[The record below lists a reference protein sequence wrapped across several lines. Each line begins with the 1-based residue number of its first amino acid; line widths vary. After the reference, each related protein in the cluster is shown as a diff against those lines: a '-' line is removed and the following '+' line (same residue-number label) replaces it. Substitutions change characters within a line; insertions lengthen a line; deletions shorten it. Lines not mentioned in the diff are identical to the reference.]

1 MKLLNL
7 IKKKV
12 HIIGIN
18 GIGMSALA
26 VYLKKNNIDVSGS
39 DIASNSN
46 TIILEKNGVPV
57 QIGHKPSNVR
67 GKDIIFYSTAI
78 KNNPEIEAAKKN
90 NIPFYNRSKLL
101 QLICNDKFT
110 IVVSGSHGKT
120 TTTSMLGHL
129 LVCSGLSPTIITGG
143 IMNNFGQNIYLTD
156 SNYVVV
162 EADESDGTV
171 FKLNPKI
178 LIYLNVD
185 KEHLDYYK
193 SYANL
198 KSKIKNY
205 IKKVSK
211 NSLVILNNDDIF
223 LQKLSNLSKNIIT
236 YGKSKNSNYY
246 YKINKLS
253 EKDSKFHL
261 FQKNEK
267 KITKIRSPLLGEHNV
282 QNLSAIMAVLKNLN
296 IRILNNNIMSFKGIQ
311 RRMNALGKIK
321 NSILVDDYAH
331 HPTEIQK
338 LAEVCKLYKNKDFF
352 LIVEPHRF
360 SRLNDLYSDYVRVLK
375 NIKNLIILKT
385 YSAGESFE
393 KNMKDSKN
401 LVNDLNVL
409 SNNKVSYIDTYD
421 ELFKLLDTLVN
432 AKNSKIIVAAGAG
445 SISAQMRFFY
455 ESRKY

>member
-7 IKKKV
+7 INKKV

-26 VYLKKNNIDVSGS
+26 VYLKKNKID
-39 DIASNSN
+39 
-46 TIILEKNGVPV
+46 
-57 QIGHKPSNVR
+57 VR
-67 GKDIIFYSTAI
+67 GKDMIFYSTAI
-78 KNNPEIEAAKKN
+78 KDNPEIDAAKKS

-110 IVVSGSHGKT
+110 IVVTGSHGKT

-193 SYANL
+193 SFTKL

-211 NSLVILNNDDIF
+211 NSLVIINNDDIF
-223 LQKLSNLSKNIIT
+223 LKKLSNLSKNIIS
-236 YGKSKNSNYY
+236 YGKSNNSDFF
-246 YKINKLS
+246 YKINELN
-253 EKDSKFHL
+253 EKESRFEL
-261 FQKNEK
+261 FQKN
-267 KITKIRSPLLGEHNV
+267 
-282 QNLSAIMAVLKNLN
+282 
-296 IRILNNNIMSFKGIQ
+296 
-311 RRMNALGKIK
+311 
-321 NSILVDDYAH
+321 
-331 HPTEIQK
+331 
-338 LAEVCKLYKNKDFF
+338 
-352 LIVEPHRF
+352 
-360 SRLNDLYSDYVRVLK
+360 
-375 NIKNLIILKT
+375 
-385 YSAGESFE
+385 
-393 KNMKDSKN
+393 
-401 LVNDLNVL
+401 
-409 SNNKVSYIDTYD
+409 
-421 ELFKLLDTLVN
+421 
-432 AKNSKIIVAAGAG
+432 
-445 SISAQMRFFY
+445 
-455 ESRKY
+455 

>member
-7 IKKKV
+7 INKKV

-26 VYLKKNNIDVSGS
+26 VYLKKNKIDVSGS

-46 TIILEKNGVPV
+46 TKILEKNGIPV

-67 GKDIIFYSTAI
+67 GKDMIFYSTAI
-78 KNNPEIEAAKKN
+78 KDNPEIDAAKKR

-110 IVVSGSHGKT
+110 IVVTGSHGKT

-193 SYANL
+193 SFTKL
-198 KSKIKNY
+198 KSKIKTY

-223 LQKLSNLSKNIIT
+223 LQKLSNISKNIIT
-236 YGKSKNSNYY
+236 YGKSTKSNYY
-246 YKINKLS
+246 YKIDKLT
-253 EKDSKFHL
+253 EKDSKFNF
-261 FQKNEK
+261 FQQNEK
-267 KITKIRSPLLGEHNV
+267 IAKIKSPLLGEHNV
-282 QNLSAIMAVLKNLN
+282 QNLCAILAVIKHLN
-296 IRILNNNIMSFKGIQ
+296 IQISNKDVMNFKGIQ
-311 RRMNALGKIK
+311 RRMNTLGKIK

-338 LAEVCKLYKNKDFF
+338 LIEVCKLYKNKDFF
-352 LIVEPHRF
+352 LIIEPHRF
-360 SRLNDLYSDYVRVLK
+360 SRLNDLYSDYIKILK

-385 YSAGESFE
+385 YSAGENFE

-421 ELFKLLDTLVN
+421 ELFTLLDTLVN

>member
-7 IKKKV
+7 INKKV
-12 HIIGIN
+12 HIIEIN

-26 VYLKKNNIDVSGS
+26 IYLKKNKIDVSGS

-46 TIILEKNGVPV
+46 TKILEKNGIPV
-57 QIGHKPSNVR
+57 KIGHKPSNVR
-67 GKDIIFYSTAI
+67 GKDMIFYSTAI
-78 KNNPEIEAAKKN
+78 KNNPEIDAAKKS

-101 QLICNDKFT
+101 QLICNDKLT
-110 IVVSGSHGKT
+110 IVVTGSHGKT

-129 LVCSGLSPTIITGG
+129 LVCSGLRPTIITGG

-193 SYANL
+193 SYTKL
-198 KSKIKNY
+198 KSKIKNF

-211 NSLVILNNDDIF
+211 NSLIILNNDDIF
-223 LQKLSNLSKNIIT
+223 LQKLSNISKNIIT
-236 YGKSKNSNYY
+236 YGKSTKSNYY
-246 YKINKLS
+246 YKIDKLT
-253 EKDSKFHL
+253 EKDSKFNF
-261 FQKNEK
+261 FQQNEK
-267 KITKIRSPLLGEHNV
+267 IAKIKSPLLGEHNV
-282 QNLSAIMAVLKNLN
+282 QNLCAILAVIKHLN
-296 IRILNNNIMSFKGIQ
+296 IQISNKDVMNFKGIQ
-311 RRMNALGKIK
+311 RRMNTLGKIK

-338 LAEVCKLYKNKDFF
+338 LIEVCKLYKNKDFF
-352 LIVEPHRF
+352 LIIEPHRF
-360 SRLNDLYSDYVRVLK
+360 SRLNDLYSDYIKILK

-421 ELFKLLDTLVN
+421 ELFTLLDTLVN

>member
-7 IKKKV
+7 INKKV

-26 VYLKKNNIDVSGS
+26 VYLKKNKIDVSGS

-46 TIILEKNGVPV
+46 TKILEKNGIPV
-57 QIGHKPSNVR
+57 QIGHKPSNIK

-78 KNNPEIEAAKKN
+78 KDNPEIEAAKKG

-110 IVVSGSHGKT
+110 IVVTGSHGKT

-193 SYANL
+193 SYINL
-198 KSKIKNY
+198 KAKIKTY
-205 IKKVSK
+205 LKKVSK

-236 YGKSKNSNYY
+236 YGKSNKSNYY
-246 YKINKLS
+246 YRINKLT
-253 EKDSKFHL
+253 EKDSKFDF
-261 FQKNEK
+261 FQQNEK
-267 KITKIRSPLLGEHNV
+267 KITKIKSPLLGEHNV
-282 QNLSAIMAVLKNLN
+282 ENLCAIMAVIRNLN
-296 IRILNNNIMSFKGIQ
+296 IQISNKDIMSFKGIQ
-311 RRMNALGKIK
+311 RRMNTIGKIK

-338 LAEVCKLYKNKDFF
+338 LIEVCKLYKNKDFF
-352 LIVEPHRF
+352 LIIEPHRF
-360 SRLNDLYSDYVRVLK
+360 SRLNDLYSDYIRILK

-385 YSAGESFE
+385 YSAGESFM
-393 KNMKDSKN
+393 KNMKNSKN

-409 SNNKVSYIDTYD
+409 SDNKVSYIDTYD
-421 ELFKLLDTLVN
+421 ELFKLLDNLVN
-432 AKNSKIIVAAGAG
+432 TKNSKIIVTAGAG

>member
-1 MKLLNL
+1 MKLLSL
-7 IKKKV
+7 INKKV

-26 VYLKKNNIDVSGS
+26 VYLKKNKINVSGS

-46 TIILEKNGVPV
+46 TKILEKNGIPV
-57 QIGHKPSNVR
+57 HIGHKPSNVK
-67 GKDIIFYSTAI
+67 GKDMIFYSSAI
-78 KNNPEIEAAKKN
+78 KDNPEIDAAKKN
-90 NIPFYNRSKLL
+90 SIPYYNRSKLL

-110 IVVSGSHGKT
+110 IVVTGSHGKT

-198 KSKIKNY
+198 KAKIKTY

-211 NSLVILNNDDIF
+211 SSLVILNNDDIF

-236 YGKSKNSNYY
+236 YGKSNKSNYY

-253 EKDSKFHL
+253 EKDSKFDF
-261 FQKNEK
+261 FQENKK
-267 KITKIRSPLLGEHNV
+267 KITKIKSPLLGEHNV
-282 QNLSAIMAVLKNLN
+282 QNLSAIIAVIKNLN
-296 IRILNNNIMSFKGIQ
+296 IRISNKDIMSFKGIQ
-311 RRMNALGKIK
+311 RRMNTLGTIK

-338 LAEVCKLYKNKDFF
+338 LVEVCKLYKKKDFF
-352 LIVEPHRF
+352 LIIEPHRF
-360 SRLNDLYSDYVRVLK
+360 SRLNDLYSDYIRVLK

-409 SNNKVSYIDTYD
+409 SRNKVSYIDTYD

-432 AKNSKIIVAAGAG
+432 KKNNKIIVTAGAG

>member
-7 IKKKV
+7 NNKKV

-26 VYLKKNNIDVSGS
+26 VYLKKNKIDVSGS

-46 TIILEKNGVPV
+46 TKILEKNGIPV
-57 QIGHKPSNVR
+57 QIGHKPSNVI
-67 GKDIIFYSTAI
+67 GKDMIFYSTAI
-78 KNNPEIEAAKKN
+78 KDNPEIDAAKKR

-110 IVVSGSHGKT
+110 IVVTGSHGKT

-193 SYANL
+193 SYTKL
-198 KSKIKNY
+198 KAKIKIY

-223 LQKLSNLSKNIIT
+223 LKKLSHISKNIIT
-236 YGKSKNSNYY
+236 YGKSIKSNYY
-246 YKINKLS
+246 YKIDKLT
-253 EKDSKFHL
+253 EKDSKFNF
-261 FQKNEK
+261 FQHNEK
-267 KITKIRSPLLGEHNV
+267 IAKIKSPLLGEHNV
-282 QNLSAIMAVLKNLN
+282 QNLCAIMAVIKHLN
-296 IRILNNNIMSFKGIQ
+296 IQISSKDIMNFKGIQ
-311 RRMNALGKIK
+311 RRMNTLGKIK
-321 NSILVDDYAH
+321 NSILIDDYAH

-338 LAEVCKLYKNKDFF
+338 LIEVCKLYKNRDFF
-352 LIVEPHRF
+352 LIIEPHRF
-360 SRLNDLYSDYVRVLK
+360 SRLNDLYSDYIKILK

-421 ELFKLLDTLVN
+421 ELFTLLDTLVN
-432 AKNSKIIVAAGAG
+432 AKNSKVIVAAGAG

>member
-7 IKKKV
+7 INKKI

-26 VYLKKNNIDVSGS
+26 VYLKKNKIDVSGS

-46 TIILEKNGVPV
+46 TKILEKNGIPV

-67 GKDIIFYSTAI
+67 GKDMIFYSTAI
-78 KNNPEIEAAKKN
+78 KDNPEIDAAKKS

-110 IVVSGSHGKT
+110 IVVTGSHGKT

-193 SYANL
+193 SYTKL
-198 KSKIKNY
+198 KSKIKTY

-223 LQKLSNLSKNIIT
+223 LQKLSNISKNIIT
-236 YGKSKNSNYY
+236 YGKSTKSNYY
-246 YKINKLS
+246 YKIDKLT
-253 EKDSKFHL
+253 EKDSKFNF
-261 FQKNEK
+261 FQHNEK
-267 KITKIRSPLLGEHNV
+267 IAKIKSPLLGEHNV
-282 QNLSAIMAVLKNLN
+282 QNLCPILAAIIHLKIQISNRDVMN
-296 IRILNNNIMSFKGIQ
+296 FKGIQ
-311 RRMNALGKIK
+311 RRMNTLGKIK
-321 NSILVDDYAH
+321 NSILIDDYAH

-338 LAEVCKLYKNKDFF
+338 LIEVCKLYKNKDFF
-352 LIVEPHRF
+352 LIIEPHRF
-360 SRLNDLYSDYVRVLK
+360 SRLNDLYSDYIKILK

-409 SNNKVSYIDTYD
+409 SNSKVSYIDTYD
-421 ELFKLLDTLVN
+421 ELFTLLDTLVN

>member
-7 IKKKV
+7 INKKV

-26 VYLKKNNIDVSGS
+26 VYLKKNKIDVSGS

-46 TIILEKNGVPV
+46 TKILEKNGIPV

-67 GKDIIFYSTAI
+67 GKDMIFYSTAI
-78 KNNPEIEAAKKN
+78 KDNPEIDAAKKS

-110 IVVSGSHGKT
+110 IVVTGSHGKT

-193 SYANL
+193 SYTKF
-198 KSKIKNY
+198 KSKIKTY

-223 LQKLSNLSKNIIT
+223 LQKLSNISKNIIT
-236 YGKSKNSNYY
+236 YGKSIKSNYY
-246 YKINKLS
+246 YKIDKLT
-253 EKDSKFHL
+253 EKDSKFNF
-261 FQKNEK
+261 FQQNE
-267 KITKIRSPLLGEHNV
+267 KITKIKSPLLGEHNV
-282 QNLSAIMAVLKNLN
+282 QNLCAILAVIKHLN
-296 IRILNNNIMSFKGIQ
+296 IQISNKDVMNFKGIQ
-311 RRMNALGKIK
+311 RRMNTLGKIK

-338 LAEVCKLYKNKDFF
+338 LIEVCKLYKNKDFF
-352 LIVEPHRF
+352 LIIEPHRF
-360 SRLNDLYSDYVRVLK
+360 SRLNDLYSDYIKILK

-421 ELFKLLDTLVN
+421 ELFALLDTLVN

>member
-7 IKKKV
+7 INKKV

-26 VYLKKNNIDVSGS
+26 VYLKKNKIDVSGS

-46 TIILEKNGVPV
+46 TKILEKNGIPV
-57 QIGHKPSNVR
+57 KIGHKPSNVR
-67 GKDIIFYSTAI
+67 GKDMIFYSTAI
-78 KNNPEIEAAKKN
+78 KDNPEIDAAKKS

-193 SYANL
+193 SYTKL
-198 KSKIKNY
+198 KSKIKTY

-211 NSLVILNNDDIF
+211 NSLVTLNNDDIF
-223 LQKLSNLSKNIIT
+223 LQKLSNISKNIIT
-236 YGKSKNSNYY
+236 YGKSTKSNYY
-246 YKINKLS
+246 YKIDKLT
-253 EKDSKFHL
+253 EKDSKFNF
-261 FQKNEK
+261 FQQNEK
-267 KITKIRSPLLGEHNV
+267 IAKIKSPLLGEHNV
-282 QNLSAIMAVLKNLN
+282 QNLCAILAVIKHLN
-296 IRILNNNIMSFKGIQ
+296 IQISNKDVMNFKGIQ
-311 RRMNALGKIK
+311 RRMNTLGKIK

-331 HPTEIQK
+331 HPTEIQ
-338 LAEVCKLYKNKDFF
+338 
-352 LIVEPHRF
+352 
-360 SRLNDLYSDYVRVLK
+360 
-375 NIKNLIILKT
+375 
-385 YSAGESFE
+385 
-393 KNMKDSKN
+393 
-401 LVNDLNVL
+401 
-409 SNNKVSYIDTYD
+409 
-421 ELFKLLDTLVN
+421 
-432 AKNSKIIVAAGAG
+432 
-445 SISAQMRFFY
+445 
-455 ESRKY
+455 

>member
-185 KEHLDYYK
+185 EEHLDYYK
-193 SYANL
+193 SYTKL
-198 KSKIKNY
+198 KAKIKTY

-223 LQKLSNLSKNIIT
+223 LQKLSNISKNIIT
-236 YGKSKNSNYY
+236 YGKSTKSNYY
-246 YKINKLS
+246 YKIDKLT
-253 EKDSKFHL
+253 EKDSKFNF
-261 FQKNEK
+261 FQQNEK
-267 KITKIRSPLLGEHNV
+267 IAKIKSPLLGEHNV
-282 QNLSAIMAVLKNLN
+282 QNLCAIMAVIKHLN
-296 IRILNNNIMSFKGIQ
+296 IQISNKDIMNFKGIQ
-311 RRMNALGKIK
+311 RRMNTLGKIK

-338 LAEVCKLYKNKDFF
+338 LIEVCKLYKNKDFF
-352 LIVEPHRF
+352 LIIEPHRF
-360 SRLNDLYSDYVRVLK
+360 SRLNDLYSDYIKILK

-409 SNNKVSYIDTYD
+409 SRNKVSYIDTYD

-432 AKNSKIIVAAGAG
+432 TKDNKIIVTAGAG
-445 SISAQMRFFY
+445 SISAQMRLFY
-455 ESRKY
+455 ESRKN